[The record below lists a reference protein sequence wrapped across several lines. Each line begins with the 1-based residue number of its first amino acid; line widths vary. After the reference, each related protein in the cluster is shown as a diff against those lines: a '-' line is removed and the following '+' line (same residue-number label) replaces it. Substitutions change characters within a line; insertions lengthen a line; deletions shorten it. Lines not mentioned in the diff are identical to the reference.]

1 MPYAVFCIS
10 KNKNRSVDPPCLDP
24 IDYGVGQEPEPS
36 ILLRRGRVAL
46 FESKELA
53 EQALR
58 DSIET
63 NESLKANAKKQF
75 DFVILECIDRCM
87 NSKWIDVKAE
97 LPDADTIVL
106 AFNPSQDMAE
116 PVWLGYY
123 DDEVNQ
129 WRTPEGSIITVT
141 HWQELPE
148 PPK

>member
-1 MPYAVFCIS
+1 
-10 KNKNRSVDPPCLDP
+10 
-24 IDYGVGQEPEPS
+24 
-36 ILLRRGRVAL
+36 L

-63 NESLKANAKKQF
+63 NESLTANAKKQF